1 MPATLRHFA
10 INADNV
16 QRAKAFY
23 EKVFGWTLSP
33 WGPPDF
39 YQVKNAGAGLIG
51 ALQERRDLQAA
62 KRTNAFE
69 TTFAVED
76 IQTTLASVEAHGG
89 RILMQPFRIEGVGDV
104 GYFEDSEGN
113 ICGVAQYLPGLWR

>member
-23 EKVFGWTLSP
+23 ESVFGWTFSP

-39 YQVKNAGAGLIG
+39 YQIKNAGVGLVG
-51 ALQERRDLQAA
+51 ALQQRRGDPGQGAPG
-62 KRTNAFE
+62 FVI
-69 TTFAVED
+69 TFAVDD
-76 IQTTLASVEAHGG
+76 IRATLAAVEAHGG
-89 RILMQPFRIEGVGDV
+89 LVAAAPFLIEGVGEI
-104 GYFEDSEGN
+104 GYFKDSEGN
-113 ICGVAQYLPGLWR
+113 LCGVGQYVPGHWQ